1 MTFVYFTFPKSCYII
16 VFNIKAAMCTNT
28 ARLLAYVKTKLL
40 IAHICYNIN
49 N

>member
-1 MTFVYFTFPKSCYII
+1 MTIVYFTFLKFCYII
-16 VFNIKAAMCTNT
+16 VFNIKAAMCTDT